1 MCGVILDSAT
11 ASGDLIFEQTGQDQI
26 KGPKTITTP
35 MINTITTTTT
45 TYSINKNKYQQVLS
59 E

>member
-11 ASGDLIFEQTGQDQI
+11 VSGDLIFEQTGQNQI

-35 MINTITTTTT
+35 MINTITTTT
-45 TYSINKNKYQQVLS
+45 YSINKNKYQQVLS

>member
-11 ASGDLIFEQTGQDQI
+11 VSGDLIFEQTGQDQI

-45 TYSINKNKYQQVLS
+45 YSINKNKYQQVLS